1 MDGNRT
7 EENCRYRLVC
17 MLVGRYLGFDAC
29 ETKREECGFGDGEGG
44 RGKGRE
50 GTVEVEM
57 KN

>member
-1 MDGNRT
+1 MH
-7 EENCRYRLVC
+7 
-17 MLVGRYLGFDAC
+17 A
-29 ETKREECGFGDGEGG
+29 KRRERNVVLEMGKGEGG